1 MGGNMKDRWSVPV
14 TAVAN
19 EFIDTYMAAANGEY
33 VKVYLYVLRH
43 QGEDITIELIADALN
58 HTESDVRR
66 ALSYWKKAGVL
77 TASEQGQ
84 PVQGEPVRP
93 ESGGHTFTR
102 GQDGGQAAVPDLR
115 VEPFQRETG
124 TAGRA
129 EVRGMTGMREPA
141 VVQEPAVVRERTETT
156 GQEDGCIPVYST
168 EQVNRLAQDEEFS
181 QLLYIA
187 QKYMNKVFTHRD
199 CQVFAYLYEGL
210 SMSSELLE
218 YLVEYCVQNG
228 HISVRY
234 METVA
239 MSWHEK
245 GIRTALEAKDYSAS
259 YNRDSFAVMK
269 AFGINNRKPAAP
281 EQKLMDKWFRDYGF
295 SREVVLEACSR
306 TITAI
311 HNPSFQYADKILSD
325 WQKAGVRGLADIKD
339 LDAKRTAAREES
351 GESREKR
358 LQKYDSGVSSAR
370 QGSGARKNSSN
381 QFHNFKQRDTD
392 YDALVLKQVKEW
404 VGQQP

>member
-43 QGEDITIELIADALN
+43 QGEDITIALIADALN

-187 QKYMNKVFTHRD
+187 QKYMNKVFTPRD

>member
-77 TASEQGQ
+77 AASEQGQ

-129 EVRGMTGMREPA
+129 EVRGMTGMREPV

-187 QKYMNKVFTHRD
+187 QKYMNKVFTPRD

>member
-141 VVQEPAVVRERTETT
+141 VVQEPAGVRERTETT

-187 QKYMNKVFTHRD
+187 QKYMNKVFNPRD

>member
-93 ESGGHTFTR
+93 ESRGHTFTR

-187 QKYMNKVFTHRD
+187 QKYMNKVFTPRD

>member
-187 QKYMNKVFTHRD
+187 QKYMNKVFTPRD

-339 LDAKRTAAREES
+339 LDAKRTAAREGS

>member
-129 EVRGMTGMREPA
+129 EVRGMAGMREPA

-187 QKYMNKVFTHRD
+187 QKYMNKVFTPRD

-370 QGSGARKNSSN
+370 QGSGTRKNSSN